1 MLMQS
6 YMLETVQYISV
17 VGQTC
22 QMGCLSFRMR
32 SRGQIVFSSNDFQ
45 VSSMFLSDLNVLLL
59 STAVLLL
66 STAVL
71 LLSTAVLLLSTAVLL
86 LSTIFQY
93 FSSFCSL
100 EDWFMS
106 YCRANQE

>member
-17 VGQTC
+17 VG

-45 VSSMFLSDLNVLLL
+45 VSFMFLSYLNVLLL
-59 STAVLLL
+59 STV
-66 STAVL
+66 
-71 LLSTAVLLLSTAVLL
+71 VLL

-93 FSSFCSL
+93 FSSSCSL

>member
-71 LLSTAVLLLSTAVLL
+71 LLST
-86 LSTIFQY
+86 IFQY
-93 FSSFCSL
+93 FSSSCSL

>member
-1 MLMQS
+1 
-6 YMLETVQYISV
+6 
-17 VGQTC
+17 
-22 QMGCLSFRMR
+22 MR

-45 VSSMFLSDLNVLLL
+45 VSSTFLSDLNVLLL
-59 STAVLLL
+59 STV
-66 STAVL
+66 
-71 LLSTAVLLLSTAVLL
+71 VLLLSTAVLL

>member
-1 MLMQS
+1 MQS

-71 LLSTAVLLLSTAVLL
+71 LLSTICNISQVSVALKTGLCLTIVPTKSDSDVILCLQLLS
-86 LSTIFQY
+86 
-93 FSSFCSL
+93 
-100 EDWFMS
+100 
-106 YCRANQE
+106 